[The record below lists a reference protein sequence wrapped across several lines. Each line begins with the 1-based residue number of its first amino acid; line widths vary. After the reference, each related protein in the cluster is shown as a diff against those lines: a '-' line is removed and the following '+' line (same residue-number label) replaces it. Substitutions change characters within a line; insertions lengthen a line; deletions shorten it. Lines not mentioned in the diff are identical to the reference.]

1 MIMVAHD
8 QARQVPISLDRLI
21 GSGNWRRTQDQV
33 LMEDQAIEQV
43 RRHCIRAWEKI
54 EAKGQAFFTLKEDLT
69 SPERQSLLG
78 QHLICQATPVIKP
91 I

>member
-33 LMEDQAIEQV
+33 LMEDQAIEKV
-43 RRHCIRAWEKI
+43 
-54 EAKGQAFFTLKEDLT
+54 EAILHK
-69 SPERQSLLG
+69 SLG
-78 QHLICQATPVIKP
+78 ENRG
-91 I
+91 